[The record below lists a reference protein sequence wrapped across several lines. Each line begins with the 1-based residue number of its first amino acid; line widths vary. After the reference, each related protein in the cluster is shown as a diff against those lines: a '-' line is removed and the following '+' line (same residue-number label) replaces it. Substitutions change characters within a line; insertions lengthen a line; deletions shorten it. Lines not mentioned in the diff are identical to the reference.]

1 MVNYNATNVALYNLG
16 GSGDNL
22 IGDGYVRAVEKVW
35 IDSYVFNTASA
46 ALMTTA
52 DTLCIGIVPANK
64 KIVGCEV
71 ILPITFAPTNCAI
84 NVGPSYS
91 TSLLISN
98 STAYVV
104 GGPASS
110 GGTLTYLNKVS
121 INNILGQN
129 FVTTS
134 STSSVSGGTIL
145 TYTNHP
151 IYLSL
156 SLALT
161 APTSGT
167 IQTIIRYT

>member
-1 MVNYNATNVALYNLG
+1 MVNYSATNVALYNLG
-16 GSGDNL
+16 GSGDNM
-22 IGDGYVRAVEKVW
+22 IADGYVKAVEKVW
-35 IDSYVFNTASA
+35 IDSYVFNTAST
-46 ALMTTA
+46 ALLTTA

-98 STAYVV
+98 STGYVV
-104 GGPASS
+104 GGS
-110 GGTLTYLNKVS
+110 GGTITFLNKVT
-121 INNILGQN
+121 INNVNGQN
-129 FVTTS
+129 FITTS

>member
-1 MVNYNATNVALYNLG
+1 MVNYSATNVALYNLG

-22 IGDGYVRAVEKVW
+22 IGDGYVKAVEKVW
-35 IDSYVFNTASA
+35 IDSYVFNTAST

-71 ILPITFAPTNCAI
+71 VLPVTWAPTNCAI

-98 STAYVV
+98 STAYV
-104 GGPASS
+104 
-110 GGTLTYLNKVS
+110 GGTNSTLIYNKVS
-121 INNILGQN
+121 INNVLGQN
-129 FVTTS
+129 FITTS